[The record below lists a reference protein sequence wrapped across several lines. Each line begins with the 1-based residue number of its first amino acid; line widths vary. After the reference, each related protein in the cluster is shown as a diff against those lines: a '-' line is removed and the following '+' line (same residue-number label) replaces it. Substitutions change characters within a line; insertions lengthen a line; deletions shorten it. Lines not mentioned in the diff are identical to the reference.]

1 MGNQAGNLRAQL
13 AADGACADLESA
25 KQFIRES
32 LVVQVLVVEDAQER
46 AWLEHF
52 MLGVLQPRY
61 CD

>member
-13 AADGACADLESA
+13 VTGGVCPDLETA
-25 KQFIRES
+25 KRLMRDS
-32 LVVQVLVVEDAQER
+32 MVVQVLPVQDEAER

-52 MLGVLQPRY
+52 MLGVLRPRY